1 MAGGDQED
9 RTEAATPRRQ
19 QRAREEGR
27 VPVSREVTAFAGL
40 GAGCLIL
47 MLSAPASL
55 GRLVEALQVFLGQAH
70 ALDVSDSA
78 GMALR
83 QAGLA
88 AVGAAGPL
96 VLGVLLAGAF
106 SVLLQ
111 TGFLFNLTA
120 LQPDAGRLSP
130 LAGLRRLAGADSLV
144 EAVKSIAKIG
154 AIGAAI
160 WFVLFDDLR
169 LLAATPLLDTSG
181 LARLIGRGVVRV
193 LLAGMAVQ
201 AAIAGA
207 DLFWVRFRHL
217 RGLRMSRMDVRDET
231 KEAEGDP
238 KIKARVRQIRMQRAR
253 RRMLAAVP
261 QATVVVTN
269 PTHYAVALEY
279 DRTKNAAPR
288 VLAKGVDSM
297 AARIREAAKAHGV
310 PLVENPSLARALYRV
325 ELDTDIP
332 VEHFQA
338 VAEIIAY
345 VWRLGRAGRP
355 GRDPRQ

>member
-1 MAGGDQED
+1 MAGESDQED

-19 QRAREEGR
+19 QRARDEGQ
-27 VPVSREVTAFAGL
+27 VPVSREVATFAGL

-47 MLSAPASL
+47 TLTAPVALERLALALS
-55 GRLVEALQVFLGQAH
+55 VFLARGYAM
-70 ALDVSDSA
+70 DVSDGGGA
-78 GMALR
+78 ALR
-83 QAGLA
+83 QAGQAALA
-88 AVGAAGPL
+88 AAGPL
-96 VLGVLLAGAF
+96 LLGVLLAGAG

-111 TGFLFNLTA
+111 TGFLLNLSA
-120 LQPDAGRLSP
+120 LRPNSGRISPMAGLGRLF
-130 LAGLRRLAGADSLV
+130 GADSLI
-144 EAVKSIAKIG
+144 EAAKSVAKIG

-160 WFVLFDDLR
+160 WFVMADDVRRCVAMPLPGPQA
-169 LLAATPLLDTSG
+169 LAQM
-181 LARLIGRGVVRV
+181 IGRGVVRV
-193 LLAGMAVQ
+193 LLAGLAVQ
-201 AAIAGA
+201 AVIAGA

-217 RGLRMSRMDVRDET
+217 RGLRMSREDIRDEA

-269 PTHYAVALEY
+269 PTHYAVALAY
-279 DRTKNAAPR
+279 DRATNAAPR

-297 AARIREAAKAHGV
+297 AARIRETAQAHGI
-310 PLVENPSLARALYRV
+310 PLVANPPLARALYRV

-332 VEHFQA
+332 AEHFQA

-345 VWRLGRAGRP
+345 VWRLSRSVRL
-355 GRDPRQ
+355 